1 MESVNRL
8 CSARRRLGPS
18 PHVRWQRADP
28 CHESCGE
35 QPVLDKLAWNDSIH
49 FRWKRFQ
56 PDLRGRGVVY
66 TCKQYV
72 NQPQRPSLETKLV
85 RRPNKT
91 VCKKREFESG
101 RVSSPPFFIFEQ
113 GLGSPGETRG
123 WPPTSCHGF
132 RNSLLSFSKFDSNAS
147 CAI

>member
-49 FRWKRFQ
+49 LRWKQFQ
-56 PDLRGRGVVY
+56 PDLHGRGVVY
-66 TCKQYV
+66 TRKQHI

-85 RRPNKT
+85 RRPNETARKT
-91 VCKKREFESG
+91 QARIPDGFHLFTSLLKEELVA
-101 RVSSPPFFIFEQ
+101 
-113 GLGSPGETRG
+113 PGE
-123 WPPTSCHGF
+123 
-132 RNSLLSFSKFDSNAS
+132 
-147 CAI
+147 